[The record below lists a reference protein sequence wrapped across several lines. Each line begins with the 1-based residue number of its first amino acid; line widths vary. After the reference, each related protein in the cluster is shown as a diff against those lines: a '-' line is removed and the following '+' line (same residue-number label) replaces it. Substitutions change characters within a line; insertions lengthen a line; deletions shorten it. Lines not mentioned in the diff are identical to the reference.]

1 MTVEELQSRIAELEK
16 QLRKKDRENS
26 RLVTAIEQEKLYA
39 NAKANMVAAQT
50 LAQRARDRYLNLLLE
65 NSRNII
71 ICFDETERI
80 IFCSNDLLNL
90 TGTAVG
96 SEGGKKINE
105 ILDGFF
111 DDTFITVLNKN
122 LSAILADNEPRSVPI
137 QTLIGSTGERRKYII
152 NFIPMSSGRIGNEGA
167 MTIFNDV
174 TDIERAREEA
184 ELASAAK
191 SEFLSNM
198 SHEMRTPM
206 NAIIGMT
213 AIAKD
218 SDSIER
224 KEYCLKKIE
233 DASTHLLGV
242 INDIL
247 DMSKIEANKLELSYD
262 NFNFEKMIQKVV
274 NVINF
279 RVDEKHQI
287 FSVNLDE
294 NIPNN
299 LICDDQRLA
308 QIITNLLSNAVKF
321 TPDGG
326 VIRLAARLLKKENG
340 LGTDDLCTIQID
352 VTDTGIG
359 ITKEQQTTLFNS
371 FQQADSSTSRKF
383 GGTGLG
389 LSISKRLVEMM
400 NGRIWVESVPGEG
413 STFSFFFRTECREDT
428 GKDELMINV
437 HWNNARLLVVDDAPE
452 TLDYFRSEAS
462 RLHIYCDLALS
473 GNAALDLIANK
484 GLYDV
489 YFIDW
494 KMPGMNGI
502 ELATRIKELSAGRS
516 SMVIMISATEW
527 NIISSDAKKAGVDR
541 YLQKPIFHSDIVDCL
556 NGCFGVD
563 SSQAVK
569 VQQIGDDFSDFRILL
584 VEDVEINRE
593 IVLALL
599 EPTKITIDCAENGIA
614 AVEMVQ
620 KTQKPYDM
628 IFMDVQMPK
637 MDGYEATRL
646 IRQKESSIHVPIVA
660 MTANVFR
667 EDIEKCLEAG
677 MNGHIG
683 KPLDFEEVLEKLR
696 LHLLNLNQVP

>member
-1 MTVEELQSRIAELEK
+1 MTVDEQQTRIAELEK
-16 QLRKKDRENS
+16 QIRKRDRENS
-26 RLVTAIEQEKLYA
+26 RLATAIEQEKIYA

-71 ICFDETERI
+71 ICCDEGERI
-80 IFCSNDLLNL
+80 IFCSNDLLKL
-90 TGTAVG
+90 TGTAEG

-105 ILDGFF
+105 LLNGFF
-111 DDTFITVLNKN
+111 DDKFISALAGS
-122 LSAILADNEPRSVPI
+122 LSAVLDDNEPRSVPLETI
-137 QTLIGSTGERRKYII
+137 FGSTGDRHKYII
-152 NFIPMSSGRIGNEGA
+152 NFIPMSSGKTGNEGA
-167 MTIFNDV
+167 MAIFNDV

-184 ELASAAK
+184 EQANAAK

-206 NAIIGMT
+206 NAIIGMNT
-213 AIAKD
+213 IARE
-218 SDSIER
+218 SGSIER

-247 DMSKIEANKLELSYD
+247 DMSKIEANKLELSLESC
-262 NFNFEKMIQKVV
+262 NFEKLIQKVV

-287 FSVNLDE
+287 FSVNLDDT
-294 NIPNN
+294 IPDY
-299 LICDDQRLA
+299 LLVDDQRLA

-321 TPDGG
+321 TPEGG
-326 VIRLAARLLKKENG
+326 NIRLASRLLKKEN
-340 LGTDDLCTIQID
+340 LNGTDSLCTVQID
-352 VTDTGIG
+352 VSDTGIG
-359 ITKEQQTTLFNS
+359 ISRENQANLFAS

-389 LSISKRLVEMM
+389 LAISKRLVEKMG
-400 NGRIWVESVPGEG
+400 GRIWIESEPGKG
-413 STFSFFFRTECREDT
+413 STFSFTFRAERCGDIN
-428 GKDELMINV
+428 KLELLKNV
-437 HWNNARLLVVDDAPE
+437 NWSNVRLLVVDDAPD

-462 RLHIYCDLALS
+462 RLSIYCDLALS
-473 GNAALDLIANK
+473 GEAALDSISKN

-494 KMPGMNGI
+494 KMPVMNGI
-502 ELATRIKELSAGRS
+502 ELARRIKDLSAGRP

-527 NIISSDAKKAGVDR
+527 NVIEVDAKNAGVDR
-541 YLQKPIFHSDIVDCL
+541 YLQKPIFRSDIVDCL
-556 NGCFGVD
+556 NDCFGVD
-563 SSQAVK
+563 STQAEK
-569 VQQIGDDFSDFRILL
+569 VEAKGDDFSGSRILL

-599 EPTKITIDCAENGIA
+599 EPTNITIDCAENGIV
-614 AVEMVQ
+614 AVEMVREA
-620 KTQKPYDM
+620 QKPYDV
-628 IFMDVQMPK
+628 IFMDLQMPK
-637 MDGYEATRL
+637 MDGFEATRM
-646 IRQKESSIHVPIVA
+646 IRKYEKASAGQETASGRIPIVA

-667 EDIEKCLEAG
+667 EDIEKCL
-677 MNGHIG
+677 
-683 KPLDFEEVLEKLR
+683 
-696 LHLLNLNQVP
+696 